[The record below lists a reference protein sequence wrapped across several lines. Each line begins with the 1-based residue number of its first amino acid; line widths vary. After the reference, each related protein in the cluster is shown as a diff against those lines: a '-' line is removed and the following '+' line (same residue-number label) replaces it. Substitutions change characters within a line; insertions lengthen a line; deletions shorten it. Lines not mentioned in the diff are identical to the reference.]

1 MQNKAVIIGSTGLI
15 GSYLLEYLL
24 NSEQYTQVIAFVRTP
39 LSSKN
44 NKLTYIE
51 TDFNHLDQIA
61 SHINGSCLFICIG
74 STMAKA
80 GSKEAFLKV
89 DYDIP
94 VNVAH
99 IAQKNGVA
107 SCVVVSSL
115 GANANSNNFYLQTKG
130 KMEQAIEELGFQKT
144 IFMRPSLLFGARQEF
159 RLGELIGKFMMKV
172 LGPIFLG
179 PFKKYRGIHSQIVAK
194 AMLKVSL
201 QEITGVKKFESNE
214 IEML

>member
-107 SCVVVSSL
+107 YCVVVSSL
-115 GANANSNNFYLQTKG
+115 GANANSNNFYL
-130 KMEQAIEELGFQKT
+130 
-144 IFMRPSLLFGARQEF
+144 LF
-159 RLGELIGKFMMKV
+159 
-172 LGPIFLG
+172 
-179 PFKKYRGIHSQIVAK
+179 
-194 AMLKVSL
+194 
-201 QEITGVKKFESNE
+201 
-214 IEML
+214 